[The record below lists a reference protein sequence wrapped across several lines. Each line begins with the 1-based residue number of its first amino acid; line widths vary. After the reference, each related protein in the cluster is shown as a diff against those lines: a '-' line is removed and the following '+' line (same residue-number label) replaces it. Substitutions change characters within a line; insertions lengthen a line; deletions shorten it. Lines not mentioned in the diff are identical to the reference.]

1 MRRLASIAYSRY
13 PPSCR
18 PNDRMLK
25 RLFYV
30 LAVVIL
36 ANSTALGQ
44 VAESLAMNNQTEQTQ
59 VTETNNH
66 ERGEPDEVDDFSPG
80 LFFFVI
86 FALIV
91 VLLGIGAGIALTVV
105 GLLVL
110 AGLIGAGILS
120 ASILVGL
127 NKKSF
132 TKGFKTFL
140 VSAATIGGLL
150 VGMIGFGVMNMITH
164 WWTLQTALLSGSV
177 IGIVAGFA
185 FGLFAFYVI
194 QRLTTFL
201 RAKLK
206 TQ

>member
-1 MRRLASIAYSRY
+1 MTRKGAAYGTGSCAILELRSI
-13 PPSCR
+13 
-18 PNDRMLK
+18 MK
-25 RLFYV
+25 RLFYI
-30 LAVVIL
+30 LAVIL
-36 ANSTALGQ
+36 LTNSTALGQ
-44 VAESLAMNNQTEQTQ
+44 VVDSLAINDQTEQTQ
-59 VTETNNH
+59 VIETNDH

-80 LFFFVI
+80 LLF
-86 FALIV
+86 FALFAFGII
-91 VLLGIGAGIALTVV
+91 LLGIGAGIVLTVV
-105 GLLVL
+105 GLLAL

-140 VSAATIGGLL
+140 ISAATVGGLL
-150 VGMIGFGVMNMITH
+150 VGMIGFGVLNLITH
-164 WWTLQTALLSGSV
+164 WWTLQAALLSGSL